1 MHLDRLR
8 ALITGSILEE
18 SELSFGKNIIWT
30 SQVVLVV
37 KNLPANA
44 GDMSDL
50 GSIPGW
56 GRSPGGG
63 HGNPLQ
69 FSCLE
74 NLMDRGA
81 WWAKDQGVAKRR
93 TRLKRLSMHSQEY
106 YRRKFLVL
114 KGRETGSSLSHLI
127 QRGFLGRKS
136 TSGLVWFT
144 IQRMPF
150 HSILHVGFC
159 WDKVRWIN
167 IPTFSYELTLKKKK
181 SQLACG
187 KCKNRLPRWH

>member
-1 MHLDRLR
+1 M
-8 ALITGSILEE
+8 
-18 SELSFGKNIIWT
+18 
-30 SQVVLVV
+30 VLVA

-44 GDMSDL
+44 GDMSDI

-81 WWAKDQGVAKRR
+81 WWAKVCGVAKRR
-93 TRLKRLSMHSQEY
+93 TWLKRLSMHSQEY
-106 YRRKFLVL
+106 YRRKFLAR
-114 KGRETGSSLSHLI
+114 KGRETSSSLSHLI

-167 IPTFSYELTLKKKK
+167 TPTFSYELTLKKK

-187 KCKNRLPRWH
+187 KCKNRFPRFCTSGKESACLQVGDTGDGMWNATL

>member
-1 MHLDRLR
+1 MHLDRLW

-18 SELSFGKNIIWT
+18 SELSFGKNVIWT
-30 SQVVLVV
+30 SQVVLVA

-44 GDMSDL
+44 GDMSDI

-81 WWAKDQGVAKRR
+81 WWAKVCGVAKR
-93 TRLKRLSMHSQEY
+93 TWLKRLSMHSLEY
-106 YRRKFLVL
+106 YRRKFLAR
-114 KGRETGSSLSHLI
+114 KGRETSSSLSHLI

-167 IPTFSYELTLKKKK
+167 TPTFSYELTLKKKITIG
-181 SQLACG
+181 L
-187 KCKNRLPRWH
+187 WEM

>member
-1 MHLDRLR
+1 MHLDRLW

-18 SELSFGKNIIWT
+18 SELSFGKNIIWA

-37 KNLPANA
+37 KNPPANA
-44 GDMSDL
+44 GDMSDI

-69 FSCLE
+69 FSCLK

-81 WWAKDQGVAKRR
+81 WRAKVHRVAKRR
-93 TRLKRLSMHSQEY
+93 TRLKQLSMHSQEY
-106 YRRKFLVL
+106 YRRKCLPL
-114 KGRETGSSLSHLI
+114 TGRETSSSLNHLI
-127 QRGFLGRKS
+127 QWGFLGRKN

-150 HSILHVGFC
+150 HWILHIGFC
-159 WDKVRWIN
+159 WDKVR
-167 IPTFSYELTLKKKK
+167 
-181 SQLACG
+181 
-187 KCKNRLPRWH
+187 